1 MAKIISFIVSVI
13 MFCFPALNIPHVEVD
28 DSKFNTEYA
37 NVFVHGLAGWGSY
50 EWYDDFMPYWGMFGG
65 DLMQYLNARGFECYS
80 ASVDPTGSAWDRAC
94 ELYAQLTGTVTDY
107 GEEHSKRCRHARY
120 GEDFSSDPLIDEWS
134 AEEKINLLGHSFGGV
149 TVRLLA
155 ELMANGSEAERKASG
170 DDVSDL
176 FTGGKGDWIY
186 SVTAL
191 AAPHNGTTA
200 YLIREAILK
209 DINATAEER
218 AVIAMLTVATAPH
231 LDRALSDSAEYDMD
245 IDHAMAMNKNIS
257 TLENVYYF
265 SYPCSVTKQNADGT
279 HSPVDGNI
287 NRLFRACSIRMGKF
301 TCTTKGGYVVDEKWF
316 ENDGLVS
323 TYSAL
328 APLNAPSTVYNG
340 GKVEAGVWNIMPTYS
355 GDHLSIN
362 GGLLV
367 KHNVRVFYVDLLTM
381 INEL

>member
-1 MAKIISFIVSVI
+1 MTKRNIFKRAASLLLALILVFSAGVSLAFADAKADSYKYPCIFAHGILGYGDNDKLNSV
-13 MFCFPALNIPHVEVD
+13 
-28 DSKFNTEYA
+28 T
-37 NVFVHGLAGWGSY
+37 
-50 EWYDDFMPYWGMFGG
+50 PYWGMQYKE
-65 DLMQYLNARGFECYS
+65 DLMKSLNARGYDCHA
-80 ASVDPTGSAWDRAC
+80 ASVGPLSSAWDRAC

-134 AEEKINLLGHSFGGV
+134 AEEKINLLGHSFGGA

-200 YLIREAILK
+200 YLIREEILK

-231 LDRALSDSAEYDMD
+231 LERALSDSAEYDMD

-257 TLENVYYF
+257 TLDNVYYF

-301 TCTTKGGYVVDEKWF
+301 TCTTKGG
-316 ENDGLVS
+316 
-323 TYSAL
+323 
-328 APLNAPSTVYNG
+328 
-340 GKVEAGVWNIMPTYS
+340 
-355 GDHLSIN
+355 
-362 GGLLV
+362 
-367 KHNVRVFYVDLLTM
+367 
-381 INEL
+381 

>member
-1 MAKIISFIVSVI
+1 

-107 GEEHSKRCRHARY
+107 GEEHSKRYRHTRY

-134 AEEKINLLGHSFGGV
+134 AEEKINLLGHSFGGA

-200 YLIREAILK
+200 YLIREEILK

-257 TLENVYYF
+257 TLEDVYYF

-323 TYSAL
+323 TYSVL
-328 APLNAPSTVYNG
+328 APFNAPSTVYNG

>member
-1 MAKIISFIVSVI
+1 MYKRQVQGAGAIQSADVNKYPYV
-13 MFCFPALNIPHVEVD
+13 
-28 DSKFNTEYA
+28 Y
-37 NVFVHGLAGWGSY
+37 VHGLFGWGAD
-50 EWYDDFMPYWGMFGG
+50 EGIDGTLPYWGAASCS
-65 DLMQYLNARGFECYS
+65 LMDELNKLHYESYA
-80 ASVDPTGSAWDRAC
+80 ASVGPMSSNWDRVC
-94 ELYAQLTGTVTDY
+94 ELYAQITGTRVDY
-107 GEEHSKRCRHARY
+107 GKAHSEKFNHSRY
-120 GEDFSSDPLIDEWS
+120 GRTYTKPMIEGWGEPDADGNIK
-134 AEEKINLLGHSFGGV
+134 KINLVGHSFGGA

-200 YLIREAILK
+200 YLIREEILK

-355 GDHLSIN
+355 C
-362 GGLLV
+362 LLYTSPSP
-367 KHNVRVFYVDLLTM
+367 RD
-381 INEL
+381 